1 MDINELN
8 KKFNSNVLVTNYEV
22 EPQGQNNLTLLI
34 NGEEIK
40 LAFKSGYKLLKWLEN
55 LETERKF
62 NPTLEP
68 TNYSLK
74 KTFQKNIDKWKTG
87 YAFYPHKKVTWQEPL
102 VNTILFD
109 GCMNV
114 IETFHFY
121 QKRGDIARVGEN
133 YILGREVIYLGKYDP
148 RPKVGLPNGSIS
160 LLGIERY
167 YGEKYYHPY
176 TGAFNFSEEPTEFP
190 KVYLEE
196 EDRFVWLNW
205 DYRILPPNI
214 PLSVAYRFVNCGGNT
229 YLYKGIYGS
238 TLYNFIY

>member
-1 MDINELN
+1 MTIQELN

-22 EPQGQNNLTLLI
+22 EPRGQNNLTLSI

-40 LAFKSGYKLLKWLEN
+40 LAFTSGYKLLKWLEN

-102 VNTILFD
+102 VDTILFD

-114 IETFHFY
+114 IETFHLY
-121 QKRGDIARVGEN
+121 QKRSDIARVGEN
-133 YILGREVIYLGKYDP
+133 YIWDREVIYLGKYDKRP
-148 RPKVGLPNGSIS
+148 RVGLPNGSVS
-160 LLGIERY
+160 LLGVDG
-167 YGEKYYHPY
+167 YGYR
-176 TGAFNFSEEPTEFP
+176 GAFNFSEEPTEFP
-190 KVYLEE
+190 KVYLVE

-205 DYRILPPNI
+205 NYRIKPPNI
-214 PLSVAYRFVNCGGNT
+214 PLSVAYYFILCGKNT
-229 YLYKGIYGS
+229 YLYKGVYGS
-238 TLYNFIY
+238 TLYNFTY

>member
-1 MDINELN
+1 MDIKELN

-22 EPQGQNNLTLLI
+22 EPHGQNNLTLLI
-34 NGEEIK
+34 NGEEII
-40 LAFKSGYKLLKWLEN
+40 LAFKSGYNLLKWLEN
-55 LETERKF
+55 IETERKF

-121 QKRGDIARVGEN
+121 QKRSDIARVGEN
-133 YILGREVIYLGKYDP
+133 YIWDNDLTYICKYLNIK
-148 RPKVGLPNGSIS
+148 KIGLSNGFIS
-160 LLGIERY
+160 LLGIDGHGY
-167 YGEKYYHPY
+167 KGE
-176 TGAFNFSEEPTEFP
+176 FNFSEEPTEFS
-190 KVYLEE
+190 KVYLEK
-196 EDRFVWLNW
+196 EDKFVWLNW
-205 DYRILPPNI
+205 DYDIVPPNI
-214 PLSVAYRFVNCGGNT
+214 PLSVAYKFVNCGNNT

-238 TLYNFIY
+238 TLYNFTC

>member
-1 MDINELN
+1 MNINELN
-8 KKFNSNVLVTNYEV
+8 KKFNSNVQIIDFEV
-22 EPQGQNNLTLLI
+22 KKQESVYINMLI
-34 NGEEIK
+34 NNEQIK
-40 LAFKSGYKLLKWLEN
+40 LCFSSRYAFRRWTDNIVKEKILNPKLK
-55 LETERKF
+55 
-62 NPTLEP
+62 P

-87 YAFYPHKKVTWQEPL
+87 YAFYPHKKVTWQEPF

-133 YILGREVIYLGKYDP
+133 YIWDREVIYLGKYDP

-160 LLGIERY
+160 LLGIDG
-167 YGEKYYHPY
+167 YGYKGE
-176 TGAFNFSEEPTEFP
+176 FNFSEEPTEFP
-190 KVYLEE
+190 KVYLEKE
-196 EDRFVWLNW
+196 NKFVWLNW
-205 DYRILPPNI
+205 DYNIIPPNI
-214 PLSVAYRFVNCGGNT
+214 PLSVAYHFVNCGNNT

-238 TLYNFIY
+238 TLYNFTY